1 MQQLRVWAKVPPA
14 VVQRNSDIFSAD
26 VVAQS
31 FSGAN
36 GWVYEAYSSLG
47 SQWMM
52 KGYRENPV
60 LSHPVV
66 KAGLGGSCSPTR
78 SSRLE

>member
-1 MQQLRVWAKVPPA
+1 MWYRALAAGKVRAIGVSNFDVAQLQQLRVWAQVPPA

-36 GWVYEAYSSLG
+36 GWVYEAGAYN
-47 SQWMM
+47 
-52 KGYRENPV
+52 R
-60 LSHPVV
+60 SHF
-66 KAGLGGSCSPTR
+66 R
-78 SSRLE
+78 ST